1 MRYLFHPLTLMNLCL
16 VGFLGIIE
24 VIHTYTHYKMEK
36 DVHGY
41 VHNFCRKNP
50 DTCAGMIDE

>member
-1 MRYLFHPLTLMNLCL
+1 MNLCL